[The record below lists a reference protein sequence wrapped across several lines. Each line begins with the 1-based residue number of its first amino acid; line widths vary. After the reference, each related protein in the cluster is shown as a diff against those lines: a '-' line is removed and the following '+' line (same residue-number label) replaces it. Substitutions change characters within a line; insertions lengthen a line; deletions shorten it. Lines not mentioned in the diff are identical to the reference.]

1 MARVTMLI
9 NDVEVPADSGQP
21 LLWAALD
28 AGIHVPNLCAI
39 RDVFPDGNCR
49 LCFVE
54 VGGFSEPALSCAV
67 RPRDGMVVRTD
78 SAAVRALQR
87 TGFELL
93 MAAHVDTCHACPALR
108 TCEMIRIAKQEK
120 WPLRTRRFPQ
130 RLTGAAADDR
140 QPSIRIDPDRCVWC
154 NRCVV
159 ECRRVRPDDPL
170 LEFAHRGPRAVLS
183 TFHGEPLP
191 ESCGG
196 CGRCVEVCPA
206 AGLSRRL
213 GGAGERGT
221 GERGTWGGG
230 RTGEGRLG

>member
-1 MARVTMLI
+1 MPRVTILI
-9 NDVEVPADSGQP
+9 NGVEVPADSGQP

-28 AGIHVPNLCAI
+28 AGIHIPNLCAI
-39 RDVFPDGNCR
+39 REVFPDGNCR

-54 VGGFSEPALSCAV
+54 VGERSEPVLSCAV
-67 RPRDGMVVRTD
+67 RPRDGMIVRTD

-93 MAAHVDTCHACPALR
+93 MSAHADTCHACPALR

-130 RLTGAAADDR
+130 RLTGVAADDR
-140 QPSIRIDPDRCVWC
+140 HPSLRIDPDRCVWC

-170 LEFAHRGPRAVLS
+170 LEFAHRGPRTVLS

-191 ESCGG
+191 ESCSR
-196 CGRCVEVCPA
+196 CGRCVDVCPA
-206 AGLSRRL
+206 AGLSRRQ
-213 GGAGERGT
+213 GGRESVGREAGDGAGG
-221 GERGTWGGG
+221 GERK
-230 RTGEGRLG
+230 EG